1 MTKQELERGMMSRTE
16 NNETAMRRNLSRRHI
31 QMIGLGGAIGT
42 GLFLGS
48 AGILKS
54 AGPAAIVGFAIA
66 GIVAFWIMRQLGEM
80 LVDEPVSAS
89 LSHFS
94 NKYCG
99 SFFGYLA
106 GWNCAAMYILVGMA
120 ELTAIGKYINYWYPD
135 IPLWM
140 SASVFFIFIN
150 LVNLLNVR
158 VFGEMEFVF
167 SLVKVVAIVL
177 MIGFGVY
184 ILVAG
189 TEPSASVSNLW
200 SHGGFMPNGVNGLL
214 MALPFIMFAFGGL
227 EMVGFTAGEA
237 KNPETTIPRAI
248 NQVLLRIAIFYIGAF
263 LVLLSLTP
271 WDELV
276 QSLSSA
282 GDPYS
287 ASPFV
292 RSLNLL
298 GSDNAANLLNFVV
311 LIAALSV
318 YNGVVYCSTRQIH
331 GLAVQGKASAKL
343 LKLNSNNIPIN
354 ALGLTA
360 VVTVIT
366 VAINF
371 AYPHGTFEMLM
382 ALAVAANIVN
392 WVLISVTHLVFRRKL
407 AQVQKK
413 SVFASPFYPITNYL
427 CILFLLGI
435 MVIMAT
441 MPSVS
446 MSVYMCPVWIAVL
459 YVFYRRNASH
469 HRPLAPIAPDTNLM
483 DKKA

>member
-1 MTKQELERGMMSRTE
+1 MSRTE
-16 NNETAMRRNLSRRHI
+16 NNEAAMRRKLSSRHI

-54 AGPAAIVGFAIA
+54 AGPAAILGFAIA
-66 GIVAFWIMRQLGEM
+66 GLVAFWIMRQLGEM
-80 LVDEPVSAS
+80 LVDEPVSSS
-89 LSHFS
+89 LSHFA

-99 SFFGYLA
+99 SFYGYLS

-120 ELTAIGKYINYWYPD
+120 ELTAVGKYINYWYPD
-135 IPLWM
+135 IPLWV
-140 SASVFFIFIN
+140 SAAVFFLLIN

-158 VFGEMEFVF
+158 VFGEMEFLF
-167 SLVKVVAIVL
+167 SLIKVFAIL
-177 MIGFGVY
+177 MMIGFGIY
-184 ILVAG
+184 ILVADV
-189 TEPSASVSNLW
+189 EPTATVSNLW
-200 SHGGFMPNGVNGLL
+200 SHGGLMPNGFVGLL

-237 KNPETTIPRAI
+237 KNPELTIPRAV

-276 QSLSSA
+276 QSLNSA

-292 RSLNLL
+292 RSLNML
-298 GSDNAANLLNFVV
+298 GSDYAANLLNFVV

-331 GLAVQGKASAKL
+331 GLALQGKASPKL
-343 LKLNSNNIPIN
+343 LKLNSNDIPIN
-354 ALGLTA
+354 ALGVTA
-360 VVTVIT
+360 AITIIT

-382 ALAVAANIVN
+382 ALAVAANIIN

-407 AQVQKK
+407 AKTQRKT
-413 SVFASPFYPITNYL
+413 VFASPLYPVTNYL
-427 CILFLLGI
+427 CIFFLLGI
-435 MVIMAT
+435 LVIMST

-446 MSVYMCPVWIAVL
+446 MSVWICPVWIAIL
-459 YVFYRRNASH
+459 YLCYKRNARRKRLVAAGVDAS
-469 HRPLAPIAPDTNLM
+469 LINKEA
-483 DKKA
+483 